1 MSAVTTN
8 LVQGPARLFAA
19 AANATLPGA
28 SDLDELKAGILTGWT
43 EVGHTTAAVTLTDT
57 PTLVEANSQQ
67 AARTLAVAVSRWE
80 TQIETTVREV
90 TLENIRKAVHGTV
103 ASGVLTPS
111 ASTIAEVAKF
121 AIAGPWSGG
130 DECLI
135 VVEFGV
141 VSSGLSVSFDRENFA
156 EVPMTIRVLEGST
169 LPAGYKVTV
178 VA

>member
-8 LVQGPARLFAA
+8 LVQGPARLFVA

-28 SDLDELKAGILTGWT
+28 SDLDELKAGTLTGWT

-90 TLENIRKAVHGTV
+90 TLENIRL
-103 ASGVLTPS
+103 S
-111 ASTIAEVAKF
+111 
-121 AIAGPWSGG
+121 
-130 DECLI
+130 LI
-135 VVEFGV
+135 H
-141 VSSGLSVSFDRENFA
+141 
-156 EVPMTIRVLEGST
+156 I
-169 LPAGYKVTV
+169 
-178 VA
+178 